1 MKGLRQPTH
10 LVTENPQFA
19 INNLDNY
26 RQFIHNS
33 CQDILTKFVSV
44 ITEYMKFISE
54 KISMKNKQYYN
65 FIFERGIDMIIH
77 VFTIIFY
84 YTKNLDLTFYHSQK
98 AYYFY
103 IEFIEQIS
111 DDNVTFL
118 QLSSKDAITFVY
130 KKTIYEIN
138 HDYKRN
144 MVELTN
150 DEKSLLAN
158 LDMYISIYKNII
170 HFSITHS
177 DFKYDNK
184 IEYIIS
190 CCDKINIINDE
201 MNKNKIKKNYLESI
215 YLYTNL
221 LAHKQIKT
229 SIFFTIIIDFIKRIQ
244 VQNKKKITD
253 DKQLRHNIYLH
264 LNDLDQLSDLDQN
277 INHLIFIE

>member
-158 LDMYISIYKNII
+158 LEMYISIYKNII